1 MNGEK
6 IRQNYKDLKVLKE
19 EEREREKALRFRAI
33 RFCNRS
39 ALFSDLL
46 RPHIKE
52 PNVVRFERFSCAIS
66 LSFLA
71 ENWLEKKGGSERLV
85 IKDRGWFKDY

>member
-6 IRQNYKDLKVLKE
+6 IRQNYKDLKIGKE
-19 EEREREKALRFRAI
+19 GEREREKALSFRAI
-33 RFCNRS
+33 CFCNRS

-52 PNVVRFERFSCAIS
+52 PNVVRFERFSRAIS
-66 LSFLA
+66 LSILA
-71 ENWLEKKGGSERLV
+71 ENWSEKKGGGVGYKGRRV
-85 IKDRGWFKDY
+85 V